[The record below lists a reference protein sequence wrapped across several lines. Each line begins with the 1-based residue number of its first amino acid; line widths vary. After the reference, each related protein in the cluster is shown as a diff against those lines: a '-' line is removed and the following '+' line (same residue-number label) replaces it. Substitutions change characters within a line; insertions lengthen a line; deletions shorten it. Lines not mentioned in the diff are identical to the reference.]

1 MKLPF
6 QIRLSRPQIILAGF
20 AALILIGSLLL
31 MLPVSSADHSVTP
44 FINTLFTATSAGCV
58 TGLVV
63 YDTATHW
70 SLFGK
75 LILITLIQIG
85 GLGVVTMT
93 TLFTRLAGKR
103 IGLNARST
111 MRDAISAPHIGGIVQ
126 MTTFIVK
133 MTFLFETIGAVAMMP
148 IFIRDFGPVR
158 GIGASFFHSIS
169 AFCNAGFDLMGRRA
183 PFSSL
188 TAYQAD
194 PLINITIILLILTGG
209 IGFLTWDDMRH
220 YKLKFHKYSTQS
232 KLILASSVFLIAVP
246 AVIFWFTEF
255 KDLPAGERFLTS
267 LFHAVTPRTAGF
279 NTADFNRFSDNGI
292 ALTILLMLVGGAP
305 GSTAGGMKITTV
317 AILFISMV
325 SVFRQDKET
334 VVFRRRIP
342 GEVFRNASAIFFLDG
357 TLFLLGG
364 MLISQAEHVSLRAAF
379 FESASAVATV
389 GLTVGITPGLHTFS
403 KILLVLMMYLGRVG
417 GLTLIFAA
425 VSPKNNGNARYPED
439 RMTVG

>member
-1 MKLPF
+1 MKPSF
-6 QIRLSRPQIILAGF
+6 RIHLSRPQIILAGF
-20 AALILIGSLLL
+20 ATMILIGSLLL
-31 MLPVSSADHSVTP
+31 MLPASSADHSVTP
-44 FINTLFTATSAGCV
+44 FINTLFTATSASCV

-63 YDTATHW
+63 HDTATHW

-93 TLFTRLAGKR
+93 TIFTRLAGKR

-111 MRDAISAPHIGGIVQ
+111 MRDAISAPHIGGIVR

-133 MTFLFETIGAVAMMP
+133 MTLIFETLGALFMMP
-148 IFIRDFGPVR
+148 VFIRDFGTLK
-158 GIGASFFHSIS
+158 GIGYAFFHSIS
-169 AFCNAGFDLMGRRA
+169 AFCNAGFDLMGVRE

-194 PLINITIILLILTGG
+194 PVINITLVLIILIGG
-209 IGFLTWDDMRH
+209 IGFLTWDDIRH
-220 YKLKFHKYSTQS
+220 YGPRLRKYSTQS
-232 KLILASSVFLIAVP
+232 KLILAASVFLIVVP

-255 KDLPAGERFLTS
+255 RDLPAGERFLSS
-267 LFHAVTPRTAGF
+267 LFQAVTPRTAGF
-279 NTADFNRFSDNGI
+279 NTADYNKFSDNGI

-342 GEVFRNASAIFFLDG
+342 FEVVRNAAAIFFLDG

-364 MLISQAEHVSLRAAF
+364 MLISMAENLPLRATF

-403 KILLVLMMYLGRVG
+403 KILLILMMFLGRVG

-425 VSPKNNGNARYPED
+425 VSPKDNGNARYPAD

>member
-20 AALILIGSLLL
+20 AAMILIGSLLL

-148 IFIRDFGPVR
+148 VFIRDFGPVK

-279 NTADFNRFSDNGI
+279 NTADFNSFSDNGI

-357 TLFLLGG
+357 SLFILGG
-364 MLISQAEHVSLRAAF
+364 MLISQAEQLPLRAAVR
-379 FESASAVATV
+379 EVHRAV
-389 GLTVGITPGLHTFS
+389 
-403 KILLVLMMYLGRVG
+403 R
-417 GLTLIFAA
+417 
-425 VSPKNNGNARYPED
+425 E
-439 RMTVG
+439 